1 MQFGGTRAVRNARR
15 NGHLRVPRL
24 TPVAALQFGVMIDP
38 MPGNLVEPAP
48 ALLKMRR
55 VPRQARSRMAVDA
68 LRAACERILLG
79 EGSDVLTSHR
89 IAELAGVDIASL
101 YRYFP
106 NKEGIIAQV
115 YESRLVEAN
124 TASHL
129 EAKNNI
135 DPHDGE
141 IEEKIRG
148 LVGRIADQ
156 HESMLDLHS
165 DFYREHFDDFDLSR
179 RWRPGRSNSWR
190 EELSNWLASML
201 VRRPTTG
208 KRLDA
213 EASAF
218 LAFRVLYGVLDSA
231 VLESPDYLRDPGFRE
246 QVSATAVRS
255 LYG

>member
-1 MQFGGTRAVRNARR
+1 
-15 NGHLRVPRL
+15 
-24 TPVAALQFGVMIDP
+24 MIDP
-38 MPGNLVEPAP
+38 MPEDPVEPTP
-48 ALLKMRR
+48 ALLKMRC
-55 VPRQARSRMAVDA
+55 VPRQARSRMVVDA
-68 LRAACERILLG
+68 LREACERILLG

-124 TASHL
+124 AASHL
-129 EAKNNI
+129 EAMSNI
-135 DPHDGE
+135 DPHEGE
-141 IEEKIRG
+141 IEEKLRG

-165 DFYREHFDDFDLSR
+165 DFYREHLADFDLSR

-190 EELSNWLASML
+190 EELSNWLATML
-201 VRRPTTG
+201 ARDPTMRR
-208 KRLDA
+208 RLDA
-213 EASAF
+213 EGTAF
-218 LAFRVLYGVLDSA
+218 LAIRVLYGALDSA
-231 VLESPDYLRDPGFRE
+231 VLESPDYVRDPGFRE
-246 QVSATAVRS
+246 QLAAAAVQS